1 MRVVIQRVKNAK
13 VIVDDETVGEIGH
26 GILLLLGIKKGDT
39 EEDVVYLVGKIL
51 NLRIFNDESGKMNLS
66 LTDIE
71 GEMLIVSQFTLYADT
86 SKGRRP
92 SYVDAA
98 GPDEAKNLYALFI
111 DRVRQ
116 KGIKVE
122 TGVFGA
128 SMDVELT
135 NRGPVT
141 LIIDTDSRGI

>member
-1 MRVVIQRVKNAK
+1 MRALIQRVKEAR
-13 VIVDDETVGEIGH
+13 VIVDDETVGEIGN

-39 EEDVVYLVGKIL
+39 EEDLVYLVGKIL

-66 LTDIE
+66 LLDKE

-98 GPDEAKNLYALFI
+98 GADEAKNLYGLFI

-116 KGIKVE
+116 NGISVE